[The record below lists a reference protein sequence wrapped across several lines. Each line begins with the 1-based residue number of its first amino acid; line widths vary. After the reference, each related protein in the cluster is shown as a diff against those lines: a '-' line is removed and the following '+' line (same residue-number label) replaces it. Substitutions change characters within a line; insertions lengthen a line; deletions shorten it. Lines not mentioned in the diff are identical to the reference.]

1 MSKTTTSGYE
11 SWKKKQ
17 SAQTGQARSTT
28 TGYDAWRKKQD
39 VKENKPAKSYAEWKE
54 KQKRR
59 QVEDYIASKPQRREY
74 VEQRREYLQQE
85 SLRRQQA
92 EYERA
97 VKNRKAR
104 ETAVSRA
111 MEDYDRDISVLE
123 NALEEYQVRSRTM
136 QDQKGEERLAYLRSQ
151 YGEIDELKNRIGEAR
166 RKQNTLRRTYDAQR
180 LAGAG
185 DPNSEY
191 YDPDFDK
198 YSGYRSSEHTD
209 KLLGFIPVKDE
220 DITYEYINADAP
232 GKQGMEQK
240 YRDYLTRNVL
250 SKGYGQMTDEEV
262 ALYNYHY
269 AKSGR
274 EGAERYLDT
283 IQERLNQRQGQI
295 VHGNVGDGI
304 LPRLGYGAIAGY
316 DQFKSGMEGMD
327 DALEGKDSYVP
338 PSSWQYASGL
348 VREDLEKSGPKL
360 PEWLGGASLGQM
372 AYDTVTTT
380 ANMAPSILT
389 SMVMDSIAPG
399 SGSYVGSGMMGASAA
414 GSAYQEAIGMG
425 ADVNQARAYGTLVG
439 ASEAALGELLGGI
452 KSLGGKL
459 SGKAVSSVMSKV
471 DNALLR
477 AAGELGGRMLSEF
490 SEEYLQ
496 EVLTPWFQ
504 NITMDMQNEVS
515 LLSPEAVYSG
525 LLGALSAGVLEG
537 GPTIAEGVSRN
548 REDQM
553 AAETPVAG
561 KEQNV
566 QPETTDVREEM
577 ATPGVARVPEGTVRE
592 SRMVEEEDVPDTDV
606 GDMEEDV
613 LASLSDLGLHEEEAR
628 VLRENFR
635 DSGMDPGEYAIGVRT
650 AFQYGQMGIP
660 ARELARSDSAAGSLA
675 EYQRITA
682 YKYGRLHG
690 QQQAQAE
697 QKNLAGKTVGE
708 HRNVEFDGDWSRLN
722 DAQMAGITA
731 VNALGETLGVRYRF
745 YESYQKGKQRV
756 YLDENGVEKNAPNGF
771 YKDGVIHLDVN
782 AGSDG
787 QGTVLFTAAHEM
799 THFIREWSPEK
810 FRVLADT
817 LMEGYA
823 GTDTSVE
830 QLINE
835 KIAAYRDSG
844 ENLSFEQAF
853 EEVVADSMETMLS
866 DGSFAQRVQKLKQTD
881 RTLWE
886 KIRDWFVSMADS
898 IRKAYEN
905 LKPDS
910 REGQLVAEMVDTA
923 EKLKELFAE
932 AAVDAAGNLQRAEKN
947 TAGEGGEVKYSLR
960 DVAVPSREE
969 LEQKQ
974 PVKVVDISRP
984 QTEGSFAQRR
994 KQILADA
1001 KNVMARPYRN
1011 RDTGAMIFLTDK
1023 SYTHL
1028 FSNPGEMQI
1037 NAAERLPE
1045 LIQNAVLT
1053 HAEAPDHGSEYADG
1067 VYTFFAAVKGER
1079 ILPVKLKVKEYAY
1092 GGQLLPKNI
1101 RDYFGSN
1108 PGDYAST
1115 YDTVVLEVEEIEES
1129 SAGSARD
1136 TAKHGI
1142 APGPEELSTVTVAE
1156 LLGLVK
1162 GEAEKYVP
1170 KHKMSQEDGTK
1181 FSLRDSG
1188 EAVVQTEQILT
1199 DDAVT
1204 VDRDGTRYS
1213 LRSMKKDIAEG
1224 QMFEDLKTHCGWTPE
1239 QTEKLKS
1246 DLQGL
1251 VEYMMP
1257 HRDILD
1263 MNESYDRE
1271 GRKFSP
1277 YKPNSDPL
1285 YKISM
1290 DFSTLCSKRLL
1301 TQYVIENLQV
1311 REGRPMSAEEQMAI
1325 RDMLNEYRKQE
1336 KGLQVACAMC
1346 YVEAARLKS
1355 PKQISR
1361 WIEDPEAAMKDYF
1374 AKKNPEFRERV
1385 ASAQAE
1391 FKRSRG
1397 YSGDTAKKGMKPK
1410 DVRELNLIGPR
1421 MRSEYRPSDAEQA
1434 IISRAVKLPSS
1445 TYLTAGNLANLSEA
1459 EPEIYEAYTTFIR
1472 NATRSK
1478 SLETDEP
1485 YYYGDSRRDNG
1496 NGIVVTD
1503 TFIENVNRENGM
1515 RFSSWSDWRIQ
1526 HMLDYITAVID
1537 NSVRGAAMHG
1547 YTKFPEEVRVL
1558 GKTGMMFNMSGVA
1571 GTQSG
1576 LNPDGSLSFSETES
1590 IDVNEAVEL
1599 REQFPDTAGLQCIG
1613 VSDAHITA
1621 LLRSDIIDYVIP
1633 YHTSG
1638 LNAGLRRMAN
1648 IHGWKDY
1655 TSTQHAAVDKSIRK
1669 EDAADP
1675 EHWHEEPVYSDFFV
1689 GYDTGMSGIE
1699 AMQASAERY
1708 KQLCRDR
1715 GLKPKFEKFAEEDG
1729 YWKLLIDRKMVNQKT
1744 GELIRQKPV
1753 SPEFDFGEIR
1763 NVVDRYVENY
1773 DFGLEAR
1780 ALRHITEN
1788 WDSVPDRIQD
1798 LKKQKKAGKAAKT
1811 LANQTMAA
1819 MPSGTNEMLSLRDPE
1834 HQAVQE
1840 ALEQENEKLRKDV
1853 ADLKELVK
1861 LQRTVT
1867 NGTKFT
1873 KTSVEAAAGLL
1884 IEKVGVSRGKQELA
1898 PILERFYEF
1907 VAKNEGYDWSDV
1919 AAQTQ
1924 EAVDWLLEHRKKH
1937 TGPDDY
1943 SREIL
1948 DKVRSMRIR
1957 LNDTQTAEAANL
1969 YGSVNEFRKRMMGS
1983 VVIGKDGTAL
1993 DEAWQELAD
2002 LYPGVFDPNVT
2013 DGDMPVKL
2021 AEIVGR
2027 LRSDSMGEN
2036 AWRYEQEVLGQE
2048 LIREVYDSY
2057 WQVSNMRTF
2066 ADVKQ
2071 KEIDRLKLKHFNQM
2085 DKLRT
2090 EHREKVAQLKA
2101 GHRDQITAI
2110 RKEHREAMETQA
2122 REASAR
2128 YQESRK
2134 KAMDNR
2140 HRSEE
2145 KQKIRIMFRELDR
2158 ILNRGNKKRNVKEGM
2173 QEFAA
2178 SAIASAELL
2187 FSDYIAD
2194 EDLIRNGIGTEM
2206 ISKEQETLSKAQDLM
2221 EQIGR
2226 MSGYDSLKQ
2235 REKLEQKLKGYL
2247 KELNPVFVRERAR
2260 LNKAGADRVFGDLI
2274 RAYEELKESPYSH
2287 IQMAYDDGTLA
2298 LLKSLQA
2305 DVGSSPVK
2313 DMNLAQLEAL
2323 HKVLTVV
2330 TNKIRTANKAFADG
2344 KTMEQT
2350 VTQAA
2355 EEIRQRKIPDKKML
2369 IAIRNLENK
2378 TGWDYEKPVYALK
2391 RIGSDA
2397 ITKLFLNLM
2406 DSENTAM
2413 ADVDECKTFLD
2424 QMVEKY
2430 GYNDWTVDRKLD
2442 RTFVDSTG
2450 KKFRMTTG
2458 ELMSLYAYAR
2468 RGDGMR
2474 HIETGGFTME
2484 HKALTDADAAIA
2496 YKLSPDMVNAI
2507 TDLLTAEQKGF
2518 VEEMQTFLSET
2529 MGAKGNEVS
2538 MKLYGIKLFGE
2549 KNYFPI
2555 HMSGAYKQN
2564 VQEAQAKQ
2572 AQGFGTLSNAGFT
2585 KAQNKNA
2592 TGVVVMEPFLEV
2604 WADHCNEMSRYHATV
2619 PALEDIRRVM
2629 NYSRTMDSTTDSMSL
2644 KALIENRYGKEA
2656 VQYLD
2661 NLYREANS
2669 GPVQDKLQ
2677 TRGQKALGMFRKNAV
2692 AYSSSVLIQQPAAI
2706 TRAYAMIPKKY
2717 FGGLRGIGGLP
2728 VGIGKTALDRWGHWQ
2743 TKAYEE
2749 MRRYAPGVT
2758 IAKEIGGFDTASG
2771 STIRSYLLDTGKNL
2785 RQSVKTE
2792 GAKGLAKGT
2801 MKLVDDNA
2809 VANLPNLMDKIA
2821 WIEIW
2826 NACKRETA
2834 EKRKD
2839 LEQGSEAFLEAA
2851 GQRFTD
2857 VIRSTQVYDSVFAKS
2872 PLLRSKNV
2880 WVQSA
2885 VSFMNEPN
2893 TAANMM
2899 EQAVRDAARGDW
2911 TQAGRTF
2918 SAVARCVIFTGVLKA
2933 VVYAL
2938 RDDEEDET
2946 FLEKYLAELAGSL
2959 VADVNPVNYI
2969 PFARDVWSVAQ
2980 GYGADRTD
2988 MAIFSDILTPLNKWI
3003 ELREEDRKDLDE
3015 AELEELDQRTTE
3027 ALWKTLETGATLI
3040 RVPVK
3045 NIRREIDMV
3054 LRVVDAVWHRQE
3066 KKSGTALSIRDK
3078 VEEAMAEAM
3087 PAFLRPEGK
3096 SKGDKLYYAILEGD
3110 AVYEERLRKRY
3121 EDPKIEDEELRQA
3134 LADKKADTAIRKAL
3148 RERDPRIRQA
3158 AESYVRGDLKE
3169 YEALAKEVIDEGF
3182 FSQNLVRDAI
3192 RAEAEEIVDKDPE
3205 MPSGKE
3211 KGLFT
3216 GDDFTA
3222 AVLAGDYYMAKR
3234 VRDDL
3239 IETAKKNG
3247 SSAQDAE
3254 KNFQSTARSGCK
3266 ELYLTGQLSDS
3277 KAKSLLETYG
3287 GKTAEEAQKTVQY
3300 WKFSM
3305 KYPKY
3310 DLNEAA
3316 VSKYYN
3322 KIEKSGISVAQYAEF
3337 LEKLP
3342 DQANREETLA
3352 VINSMKLTRAQK
3364 DALYRAAGYAESRLS
3379 EAPWY

>member
-1 MSKTTTSGYE
+1 MGK
-11 SWKKKQ
+11 
-17 SAQTGQARSTT
+17 
-28 TGYDAWRKKQD
+28 
-39 VKENKPAKSYAEWKE
+39 
-54 KQKRR
+54 
-59 QVEDYIASKPQRREY
+59 
-74 VEQRREYLQQE
+74 YLE
-85 SLRRQQA
+85 LR
-92 EYERA
+92 
-97 VKNRKAR
+97 
-104 ETAVSRA
+104 
-111 MEDYDRDISVLE
+111 
-123 NALEEYQVRSRTM
+123 
-136 QDQKGEERLAYLRSQ
+136 
-151 YGEIDELKNRIGEAR
+151 
-166 RKQNTLRRTYDAQR
+166 
-180 LAGAG
+180 
-185 DPNSEY
+185 
-191 YDPDFDK
+191 
-198 YSGYRSSEHTD
+198 
-209 KLLGFIPVKDE
+209 
-220 DITYEYINADAP
+220 
-232 GKQGMEQK
+232 
-240 YRDYLTRNVL
+240 
-250 SKGYGQMTDEEV
+250 
-262 ALYNYHY
+262 
-269 AKSGR
+269 
-274 EGAERYLDT
+274 
-283 IQERLNQRQGQI
+283 ERLNQSGREKDAKSSDSTGSDKSDSGRKETGAAYKRLRSRLDQSDRAGRYNKNYVERTGSYIRVDSTPRRETAKAGLAKYEEDRKAATRAAQEKPWWQKMAEDTVDNEFRLLPGVN
-295 VHGNVGDGI
+295 VHGIARDFERDTSYQEMDDRWDEEHRQEFGYRYAQDPEDARDYAAGYNDY
-304 LPRLGYGAIAGY
+304 LNRLEKQQKMEVLGQEAVDKPWLSTAKAIGAQALGGFGEYVNDVAENLGRGRITERGSRLSPTEYAGTVTGAI
-316 DQFKSGMEGMD
+316 S
-327 DALEGKDSYVP
+327 
-338 PSSWQYASGL
+338 
-348 VREDLEKSGPKL
+348 EDLNRKHGTLNEDIPVFGGKGWGDVYQLGTSAAQSML
-360 PEWLGGASLGQM
+360 SARALGGL
-372 AYDTVTTT
+372 
-380 ANMAPSILT
+380 
-389 SMVMDSIAPG
+389 
-399 SGSYVGSGMMGASAA
+399 
-414 GSAYQEAIGMG
+414 
-425 ADVNQARAYGTLVG
+425 GTLVSYFGQAAASSVDDARRRG
-439 ASEAALGELLGGI
+439 ASDDEAL
-452 KSLGGKL
+452 
-459 SGKAVSSVMSKV
+459 
-471 DNALLR
+471 
-477 AAGELGGRMLSEF
+477 
-490 SEEYLQ
+490 
-496 EVLTPWFQ
+496 
-504 NITMDMQNEVS
+504 
-515 LLSPEAVYSG
+515 VY
-525 LLGALSAGVLEG
+525 GALSG
-537 GPTIAEGVSRN
+537 IAEGLAEQINIKQLQSIGSAATMRELMQTMAKQGLSEGIEEGVTSVLNTFADNLVLQDRSLMNIRISEYMAGGMTEEEARRRGWMDSVEDTLFDMFGGFASGGVSGGIQTGINTGVTNLRYGN
-548 REDQM
+548 ASLDDMMALVQEGM
-553 AAETPVAG
+553 AAPEGSAARTMAQEYEQQLFHGRELNGVQIQRLLQELDAQEYSGTEQAHDGSPMAESEATDIREEPAAQEVTEEPVATH
-561 KEQNV
+561 QNGL
-566 QPETTDVREEM
+566 Q
-577 ATPGVARVPEGTVRE
+577 
-592 SRMVEEEDVPDTDV
+592 VEEEDVPDTDV

-660 ARELARSDSAAGSLA
+660 ARELTRSDSAAGSLA

-782 AGSDG
+782 AGSNG

-823 GTDTSVE
+823 GTDTNVE

-947 TAGEGGEVKYSLR
+947 TADEGGEVKYSLR
-960 DVAVPSREE
+960 DVPVPTREE

-994 KQILADA
+994 KQILANA
-1001 KNVMARPYRN
+1001 KKVMARPYRN
-1011 RDTGAMIFLTDK
+1011 QDTGAMIFLTDK
-1023 SYTHL
+1023 SYTHAFNNL
-1028 FSNPGEMQI
+1028 GEIQL
-1037 NAAERLPE
+1037 NAAEHLPD
-1045 LIQNAVLT
+1045 LIENAVLT
-1053 HAEAPDHGSEYADG
+1053 HAEPPAYGSEYTDG
-1067 VYTFFAAVKGER
+1067 VYTFFAAAKAER
-1079 ILPVKLKVKEYAY
+1079 ILPVKLKVKEYSFE
-1092 GGQLLPKNI
+1092 GQFLPKNI

-1108 PGDYAST
+1108 PGTYASS

-1129 SAGSARD
+1129 PSGSARD
-1136 TAKHGI
+1136 TEKHGI

-1170 KHKMSQEDGTK
+1170 KHKTSQEDGVK

-1445 TYLTAGNLANLSEA
+1445 TYLTAGNLANLSET

-1496 NGIVVTD
+1496 NGIVVSD

-1571 GTQSG
+1571 GTQTG

-1655 TSTQHAAVDKSIRK
+1655 TSTQHAAVYKSIRK

-1675 EHWHEEPVYSDFFV
+1675 EHWHEEPVYSEFFV

-1708 KQLCRDR
+1708 KQMCRDR

-1773 DFGLEAR
+1773 DSGLEAR

-1788 WDSVPDRIQD
+1788 WDGVPDRIRD

-1819 MPSGTNEMLSLRDPE
+1819 MPVGTEKMFSLRDPE

-1840 ALEQENEKLRKDV
+1840 TLQQENEKLRKDV

-1884 IEKVGVSRGKQELA
+1884 MEKAGVNRGKQELA

-1924 EAVDWLLEHRKKH
+1924 EAVDWLLEHRKKN

-1957 LNDTQTAEAANL
+1957 LNDAQAAEAANL

-1983 VVIGKDGTAL
+1983 VVISKDGTAL
-1993 DEAWQELAD
+1993 DEAWQELAA
-2002 LYPGVFDPNVT
+2002 LYPGTFSDDAM

-2021 AEIVGR
+2021 AEIIGS
-2027 LRSDSMGEN
+2027 LRRNEAGE
-2036 AWRYEQEVLGQE
+2036 AQWRYEQEMLGQE
-2048 LIREVYDSY
+2048 LVREVYDSY

-2071 KEIDRLKLKHFNQM
+2071 KEIDQLKLKHFNQM

-2090 EHREKVAQLKA
+2090 EYREKTQELKDSHTRGVKQVRENRHKSEERRKLLRVANELNRLFKA
-2101 GHRDQITAI
+2101 GT
-2110 RKEHREAMETQA
+2110 
-2122 REASAR
+2122 
-2128 YQESRK
+2128 
-2134 KAMDNR
+2134 
-2140 HRSEE
+2140 
-2145 KQKIRIMFRELDR
+2145 DR
-2158 ILNRGNKKRNVKEGM
+2158 QNVKEGM
-2173 QEFAA
+2173 RDTVATALAHAETLFYDTYTEDDMIRRGVVVILTEEESKLLNRAKD
-2178 SAIASAELL
+2178 ILAELDNPPAVIDSGAYQKRDEKL
-2187 FSDYIAD
+2187 KQQLREVKRGLKDVFARERIRMDGTTASEVLKNLCEAYKQLHNSEYSYIRDAYD
-2194 EDLIRNGIGTEM
+2194 EAALEHLTEVLN
-2206 ISKEQETLSKAQDLM
+2206 EFGNVKAKDM
-2221 EQIGR
+2221 TAEQIKA
-2226 MSGYDSLKQ
+2226 M
-2235 REKLEQKLKGYL
+2235 REAYTMILTT
-2247 KELNPVFVRERAR
+2247 
-2260 LNKAGADRVFGDLI
+2260 I
-2274 RAYEELKESPYSH
+2274 R
-2287 IQMAYDDGTLA
+2287 
-2298 LLKSLQA
+2298 
-2305 DVGSSPVK
+2305 
-2313 DMNLAQLEAL
+2313 
-2323 HKVLTVV
+2323 
-2330 TNKIRTANKAFADG
+2330 RANKAFKSARG
-2344 KTMEQT
+2344 QTIEQMGMAT
-2350 VTQAA
+2350 VSEVEAA
-2355 EEIRQRKIPDKKML
+2355 GGSHKDSVKALEEVKNFRWN
-2369 IAIRNLENK
+2369 NL
-2378 TGWDYEKPVYALK
+2378 KPVYAF
-2391 RIGSDA
+2391 RAIGSETLQNRFDHVRA
-2397 ITKLFLNLM
+2397 GEDVWAK
-2406 DSENTAM
+2406 
-2413 ADVDECKTFLD
+2413 DVDEAKRFYREKA
-2424 QMVEKY
+2424 EKY
-2430 GYNDWTVDRKLD
+2430 RAADWDLEQLHDFHSRNGL
-2442 RTFVDSTG
+2442 
-2450 KKFRMTTG
+2450 KFQLNLQQM
-2458 ELMSLYAYAR
+2458 MSLYAYSKREQA
-2468 RGDGMR
+2468 DE
-2474 HIETGGFTME
+2474 HLAKGGFVFDPELSRME
-2484 HKALTDADAAIA
+2484 KIRGITVEKAIRDATAYNLGPEELGAVVAALT
-2496 YKLSPDMVNAI
+2496 K
-2507 TDLLTAEQKGF
+2507 EQKAF
-2518 VEEMQTFLSET
+2518 VDEMQDYLSAA

-2538 MKLYGIKLFGE
+2538 MELYGIKLFKE
-2549 KNYFPI
+2549 KHYFPLKSSRLFLQQKTE
-2555 HMSGAYKQN
+2555 HAGEVKLKNSGFAKKTTP
-2564 VQEAQAKQ
+2564 EA
-2572 AQGFGTLSNAGFT
+2572 GNPVILSDFM
-2585 KAQNKNA
+2585 K
-2592 TGVVVMEPFLEV
+2592 V
-2604 WADHCNEMSRYHATV
+2604 WANHVNDMSMYHAFV
-2619 PALEDIRRVM
+2619 LPLEDFNRVM
-2629 NYSRTMDSTTDSMSL
+2629 NYQNVNTKETDSTSVRA
-2644 KALIENRYGKEA
+2644 ALQNAYGVQA
-2656 VQYLD
+2656 VQYISRLLTD
-2661 NLYREANS
+2661 LNGGARVDPTTGFINKMM
-2669 GPVQDKLQ
+2669 GKFKK
-2677 TRGQKALGMFRKNAV
+2677 GAV
-2692 AYSSSVLIQQPAAI
+2692 FASMSVVVQQPSAI
-2706 TRAYAMIPKKY
+2706 GRAMAVIDPKHFGGEMIRPRGHKLLWEEVKKY
-2717 FGGLRGIGGLP
+2717 AP
-2728 VGIGKTALDRWGHWQ
+2728 VALI
-2743 TKAYEE
+2743 KE
-2749 MRRYAPGVT
+2749 MGY
-2758 IAKEIGGFDTASG
+2758 FDTNMGRSTVDYITAQEYSG
-2771 STIRSYLLDTGKNL
+2771 LKEKAKAFFSDPDYRDEVLSIAPALADEISWCYIW
-2785 RQSVKTE
+2785 QSV
-2792 GAKGLAKGT
+2792 
-2801 MKLVDDNA
+2801 
-2809 VANLPNLMDKIA
+2809 
-2821 WIEIW
+2821 
-2826 NACKRETA
+2826 KRETA
-2834 EKRKD
+2834 AKHPGMEP
-2839 LEQGSEAFLEAA
+2839 GSEEFLKQA
-2851 GQRFTD
+2851 GNRFTE
-2857 VIRSTQVYDSVFAKS
+2857 VIVRTQVYDSVLSRSANM
-2872 PLLRSKNV
+2872 RSKDTGMKMATAFLAEPTTSINM
-2880 WVQSA
+2880 VQDALLQAKRGDRKFARRAIGSVIA
-2885 VSFMNEPN
+2885 SQILNACLVSF
-2893 TAANMM
+2893 
-2899 EQAVRDAARGDW
+2899 
-2911 TQAGRTF
+2911 
-2918 SAVARCVIFTGVLKA
+2918 
-2933 VVYAL
+2933 VYAM
-2938 RDDEEDET
+2938 RDDDEDESYG
-2946 FLEKYLAELAGSL
+2946 EKYMASFVGNVVESM
-2959 VADVNPVNYI
+2959 NPLTYL
-2969 PFARDVWSVAQ
+2969 PFVKDIVSIVQ
-2980 GYGADRTD
+2980 GYEVERTD
-2988 MAIFSDILTPLNKWI
+2988 MAVIGDLVNAWRKLGSDKLKPWEKVEQFAGAVAQMFGLPLKNILRDTRAIWQTVANTGSHMKITGSGAKNAAI
-3003 ELREEDRKDLDE
+3003 EGITGSKGSRADRMYQAALDGDTEYVDRLKSLYTDE
-3015 AELEELDQRTTE
+3015 AAART
-3027 ALWKTLETGATLI
+3027 
-3040 RVPVK
+3040 
-3045 NIRREIDMV
+3045 
-3054 LRVVDAVWHRQE
+3054 
-3066 KKSGTALSIRDK
+3066 
-3078 VEEAMAEAM
+3078 AM
-3087 PAFLRPEGK
+3087 
-3096 SKGDKLYYAILEGD
+3096 
-3110 AVYEERLRKRY
+3110 
-3121 EDPKIEDEELRQA
+3121 
-3134 LADKKADTAIRKAL
+3134 T
-3148 RERDPRIRQA
+3148 
-3158 AESYVRGDLKE
+3158 
-3169 YEALAKEVIDEGF
+3169 
-3182 FSQNLVRDAI
+3182 DAI
-3192 RAEAEEIVDKDPE
+3192 R
-3205 MPSGKE
+3205 
-3211 KGLFT
+3211 
-3216 GDDFTA
+3216 
-3222 AVLAGDYYMAKR
+3222 
-3234 VRDDL
+3234 
-3239 IETAKKNG
+3239 
-3247 SSAQDAE
+3247 DA
-3254 KNFQSTARSGCK
+3254 
-3266 ELYLTGQLSDS
+3266 
-3277 KAKSLLETYG
+3277 LEDEDI
-3287 GKTAEEAQKTVQY
+3287 TAEEAMDHLERLTDRTKEESESRVRY
-3300 WKFSM
+3300 WLYKLQDPDGELS
-3305 KYPKY
+3305 
-3310 DLNEAA
+3310 EAA
-3316 VSKYYN
+3316 LTRYH
-3322 KIEKSGISVAQYAEF
+3322 EKVESSGISLDQYAEY

-3364 DALYRAAGYAESRLS
+3364 DALYRAAGYAESKLD
-3379 EAPWY
+3379 EAPWH